1 MSYTLTIQHLDFLM
15 LKKDRIQTMK
25 EGGFKL
31 RKWNSN
37 TVKLMNKINRDENIN
52 CSNSSNEFNRTKV
65 LGISWDLETDT
76 IIFLF

>member
-1 MSYTLTIQHLDFLM
+1 M
-15 LKKDRIQTMK
+15 LKKDGIQTMK

-37 TVKLMNKINRDENIN
+37 SVKLMNKINREENIN
-52 CSNSSNEFNRTKV
+52 CSNSSKEFNRTKV